1 MKEGLRRSRDRL
13 TSALSPVRGRAGY
26 EAHFRSVNVHENHL
40 YRSYTLSDEGGVGE
54 CGSQLSSTS
63 SSSCYT
69 VNRLGREDNEDF
81 RGSVTIRVTTGR
93 CLGQEK
99 EQEERRSKF
108 EQEKEAVMRIYNTS
122 FHTGSVAGR
131 PQNPIP
137 KGGTGQERERRE
149 RRRREGRKEKRERTG
164 EGGEGGRREME
175 DSRYEN
181 VLFAGEEK
189 GGGTGDDASETVYDQ
204 VKLLK
209 NSVREVNEIVQSEGE
224 GRYKAVLIHVR
235 GEEEEEEEEEGIG
248 EYYRE
253 EEEQRQRRRISG
265 RERREEETV
274 VPLYDHPRPLGPR
287 PTPNL
292 TSVSCGSSAWN

>member
-13 TSALSPVRGRAGY
+13 TSALSPVRGRAG
-26 EAHFRSVNVHENHL
+26 
-40 YRSYTLSDEGGVGE
+40 SYTLSDEGGVGD

-93 CLGQEK
+93 SIGQEK
-99 EQEERRSKF
+99 EQEEKRSKF

-122 FHTGSVAGR
+122 FQTGSGR
-131 PQNPIP
+131 AQNPTP
-137 KGGTGQERERRE
+137 RGGTGQERERRE

-164 EGGEGGRREME
+164 EGGGGGGEEME
-175 DSRYEN
+175 DGRYEN

-189 GGGTGDDASETVYDQ
+189 GGDAGDDASETVYDQ
-204 VKLLK
+204 VNLLR

-235 GEEEEEEEEEGIG
+235 GEEEEEEGSE
-248 EYYRE
+248 EYYVE
-253 EEEQRQRRRISG
+253 EEESRRRGISG

-287 PTPNL
+287 PTANL
-292 TSVSCGSSAWN
+292 TRVSCGSNGWN

>member
-1 MKEGLRRSRDRL
+1 M
-13 TSALSPVRGRAGY
+13 
-26 EAHFRSVNVHENHL
+26 

-81 RGSVTIRVTTGR
+81 RGSITIRVTSER
-93 CLGQEK
+93 SVGQDK
-99 EQEERRSKF
+99 EQEEKRSRF

-122 FHTGSVAGR
+122 FHTGSVARR
-131 PQNPIP
+131 PQNSNPT

-149 RRRREGRKEKRERTG
+149 RRRREGRKEKKERTG
-164 EGGEGGRREME
+164 EGGREGGGGRDEME
-175 DSRYEN
+175 DGRYEN
-181 VLFAGEEK
+181 VLFTGEQK
-189 GGGTGDDASETVYDQ
+189 AGTGDDNASETVYDQ
-204 VKLLK
+204 VKLLR

-235 GEEEEEEEEEGIG
+235 GEEEDEEEEGE

-253 EEEQRQRRRISG
+253 NERRTSCA
-265 RERREEETV
+265 RERRAEETV

-287 PTPNL
+287 PTANL
-292 TSVSCGSSAWN
+292 SSVSCTSSGWKMSN